1 MVEEFDN
8 GGELNNKKSEEQL
21 AKESAFYKD
30 YLREQEE
37 KSEREKRLKREE
49 AKKQQEQ
56 AALEAQKAMQEKAEA
71 LEKNKSIE
79 ESVKNKKVKQRK
91 KRTFATV
98 GLTTIVFG
106 LGAGVGYALLN
117 QPSYEIDCVS
127 NNDDCVFT
135 GEGKYQTG
143 SIVNLG
149 TTDIEGYRFKA
160 WYFNNEMVSEEK
172 DFSFKMDPSKS
183 GTYYVVYEKLYTID
197 KHAVTN
203 GTVTVDK
210 VNAVKGELVT
220 ITATPN
226 DNFFVS
232 SMYYLEE
239 GSATPVV
246 IENNCFLMPEKNV
259 EIVVEFSDIEY
270 LIRTDELSCGTI
282 STDKTKSVVNGRVN
296 VEILLNDGYQIKR
309 AYYRKDGELIKNNL
323 LFDDGYYFEM
333 PESNVSV
340 YVDYELINYTINLD
354 FDGGVGSN
362 PAQLTYNVESETF
375 VIADPVKI
383 GYRFVGWTNT
393 DTSEDYVDTI
403 IETGSFGNLNLK
415 ANFEMVNYSIAT
427 GSTTHGSISVAS
439 SANYGDEVVIS
450 TQADLGYGLSELYYV
465 LEGQANHISILNNT
479 FIMPNANITIYAV
492 FEEGSYSVSCQK
504 VGQGVVSVSK
514 PSAKQSEEVVVS
526 VAPGVGYALNKLV
539 YVVEGD
545 STEINIVNNTFIMPM
560 ANVTIYAEFVIV
572 DYAIAK
578 GAESNGTFSVSKTS
592 ANYNDEVTITATPSE
607 GYAIDGVYYV
617 VEGSATQYDIENLTF
632 TMPAKNITVYVEF
645 KAIDYTVTTDEIVSG
660 GGVSVSNPTYTIGSQ
675 VQIIVTPDPGYDVD
689 DMYYTIDGDDTHY
702 PITDNSFIMPP
713 GDVNIVVD
721 FKLVDYTITKA
732 NCNHGSFSVSHQK
745 ANYNEQVTLTLL
757 PNAGYQLLKAY
768 YIASGSADQV
778 LIVNNAFAMPL
789 GDVTVYVEYV
799 AINYEVSKALETN
812 GTFSISK
819 TTAIVNEEVVV
830 TATANVGYEV
840 KRIYYIVSGSST
852 EVLVSGSSFSM
863 PANNVTIYV
872 EFAAINYD
880 VAIDGDSNGGSVSV
894 SDPTY
899 TIGSQVQVVVTPDPG
914 YDVDDM
920 YYTID
925 GDDTHYPIT
934 DNSFI
939 MPPGNINI
947 VVDFKLVDYTITKA
961 TCENGTFTIS
971 QDVANIGNV
980 ITITTQPNAGYEL
993 QRIYYVA
1000 SGTSLEIDVT
1010 GTSFAMPANN
1020 VTVYV
1025 EFGDIDYQIVKGA
1038 VQNGTLTI
1046 SKTSANYNDEIVVAA
1061 IANEGYEL
1069 ATVYYVEEGTSVQ
1082 VPIVAGNFRM
1092 PLNNVTI
1099 YVEFSAI
1106 DYIVTHATTTN
1117 GTFTTSKH
1125 IANIGDT
1132 IVVNAQPNA
1141 GYELD
1146 RIYYIES
1153 GSTTENVVSG
1163 TSFVMPAKN
1172 ITVYVEFAAITYSV
1186 VSGTSSDGTIIISGP
1201 TSTVGTQIV
1210 VDVTP
1215 NPGYDVDDMYY
1226 TIDGDDTQYPIIDN
1240 TFVMPPGDVSVFVDF
1255 KLIDYTITKATCENG
1270 SFTVSDDVANLN
1282 AHVTVQVSPN
1292 DGYELKSMYYI
1303 KEGTE
1308 NKVNIINNFFLMPSS
1323 NITVYVEYK
1332 LIDYNVS
1339 IGSFSNGTITL
1350 LKSTANFN
1358 EEVQIEVTPNDGYLL
1373 GEVYYVLD
1381 GTGFGED
1388 IVDNKFTMP
1397 NGNVTLYAE
1406 FIAIDY
1412 TVATGVATNGTLAV
1426 SKTTAN
1432 VGDIINVVTT
1442 PNRGYSLKR
1451 VYYVVAGDVT
1461 EHVIS
1466 ASITMPA
1473 NNINVYVEFEAI
1485 NYIIAKAEMQ
1495 NGSVDISKTTAVY
1508 GENVTVSVTPN
1519 TDYELDE
1526 IYYVIDLTQQK
1537 VVITGSEFVMPDE
1550 NITVHATFKELILLT
1565 MNVDGDSTAYKVTR
1579 GDVLSSVVPN
1589 IDPTNA
1595 KTNNEYTCGLYLD
1608 EGLTQ
1613 EADLT
1618 ETISSN
1624 ITLYTKKATLS
1635 SFSFTYVSMYRR
1647 YHVSV
1652 ASSATSVVIP
1662 QEYDGKPVTQV
1673 DGGSGVTSIVLA
1685 KNITSISSTLSN
1697 ANLEHIQMCG
1707 GSKDFVVEG
1716 NCLINKTT
1724 KTLYLGAKNAVIPT
1738 DGTIEVIGMYA
1749 FKGRNITS
1757 VVIPNSVT
1765 EIQTSAFENCRQLVS
1780 VDLGTS
1786 VVTVGKNAFKDCRGL
1801 VELKLSDTIE
1811 TLGDSSFEYC
1821 FQITSVE
1828 LPSACKSIGER
1839 CFANCNALKQV
1850 SFNVGLQTIMDAAFS
1865 GSGITEVVLP
1875 NTVTT
1880 IGINPF
1886 SVCSSLES
1894 IEMLGE
1900 NNDYYSISNCLIYK
1914 PTKKIVSGCK
1924 TSIIPSGGTVLILG
1938 ENSFLSGSVAYT
1950 PTIPEGVTTLEENS
1964 VNTNGR
1970 GAMYSSSISL
1980 PSTITSIAPGAL
1992 KPFASISIIE
2002 NSVYYSKDNCIIKK
2016 SNKELVYMGDNG
2028 AIPGGGEVLIIGKY
2042 AFDKIGFYK
2051 ELVIPEGV
2059 TTINNNAFWN
2069 DCHKK
2074 IILPSTIT
2082 SYASNAM
2089 ARAWEV
2095 EEVVIKSSAVY
2106 NSFVWD
2112 ASTYGYYNEEL
2123 VKITVLSSVDDGS
2136 NTSYIS
2142 NTSKLPYQYKNVVI
2156 DNEVVNVYYVT
2167 NPSNFHVGTI
2177 TFDASGTT
2185 QSYSILMEGVVP
2197 NIDSIIPTEILNQA
2211 TDGFYLDP
2219 DYQTKVDIS
2228 LNWVEYMD
2236 SLTGELKLYVK

>member
-37 KSEREKRLKREE
+37 KTEREKRLKREE

-98 GLTTIVFG
+98 GLTTIVLG

-143 SIVNLG
+143 SMVNLG

-203 GTVTVDK
+203 GTVIIDK

-232 SMYYLEE
+232 RMYYLEE
-239 GSATPVV
+239 GSTTPVV
-246 IENNCFLMPEKNV
+246 IENNCFLLPEK
-259 EIVVEFSDIEY
+259 
-270 LIRTDELSCGTI
+270 
-282 STDKTKSVVNGRVN
+282 N

-333 PESNVSV
+333 PEANVSV
-340 YVDYELINYTINLD
+340 YVDYELINYTINLN
-354 FDGGVGSN
+354 FDGGISSN
-362 PAQLTYNVESETF
+362 PEQLTYNVESETF
-375 VIADPVKI
+375 VIADPVKT

-393 DTSEDYVDTI
+393 DTSEDYADTI

-415 ANFEMVNYSIAT
+415 ANFELVDYVIAT
-427 GSTTHGSISVAS
+427 GTMENGSVSVAS
-439 SANYGDEVVIS
+439 SAHYGDEITVNV
-450 TQADLGYGLSELYYV
+450 QADLGYGLSALYYII
-465 LEGQANHISILNNT
+465 EGQSNHISILNGT
-479 FIMPNANITIYAV
+479 FVMPNANITIYAE
-492 FEEGSYSVSCQK
+492 FEAGSYSIACQK

-514 PSAKQSEEVVVS
+514 PSAKQGEEVVVS
-526 VAPGVGYALNKLV
+526 VSPSVGYELNKLV

-578 GAESNGTFSVSKTS
+578 GTESNGTFSVSKTS

-675 VQIIVTPDPGYDVD
+675 VQIVVTPNPGYDVG

-713 GDVNIVVD
+713 GDVNVVVD
-721 FKLVDYTITKA
+721 FKLVDYVISKA

-799 AINYEVSKALETN
+799 AINYEVSKASEIN

-840 KRIYYIVSGSST
+840 KRIYYIASGSST
-852 EVLVSGSSFSM
+852 EVLVSGSRFSM

-880 VAIDGDSNGGSVSV
+880 VATDGGSNGGSVSV

-1010 GTSFAMPANN
+1010 GTSFVMPANN

-1025 EFGDIDYQIVKGA
+1025 EFGDIDYQIVKGPI
-1038 VQNGTLTI
+1038 QNGTLTI

-1069 ATVYYVEEGTSVQ
+1069 AAVYYVEEGTSVQ
-1082 VPIVAGNFRM
+1082 VPIATGSFRM

-1106 DYIVTHATTTN
+1106 DYVVTHATTTN

-1146 RIYYIES
+1146 RIYYVVS
-1153 GSTTENVVSG
+1153 GSLTENVVSG
-1163 TSFVMPAKN
+1163 TSFVMPAK
-1172 ITVYVEFAAITYSV
+1172 
-1186 VSGTSSDGTIIISGP
+1186 
-1201 TSTVGTQIV
+1201 
-1210 VDVTP
+1210 
-1215 NPGYDVDDMYY
+1215 
-1226 TIDGDDTQYPIIDN
+1226 
-1240 TFVMPPGDVSVFVDF
+1240 
-1255 KLIDYTITKATCENG
+1255 
-1270 SFTVSDDVANLN
+1270 
-1282 AHVTVQVSPN
+1282 
-1292 DGYELKSMYYI
+1292 
-1303 KEGTE
+1303 
-1308 NKVNIINNFFLMPSS
+1308 

-1358 EEVQIEVTPNDGYLL
+1358 EEVQIEVTPNNGYLL
-1373 GEVYYVLD
+1373 GEVYYIVD
-1381 GTGFGED
+1381 GTGFGGD
-1388 IVDNKFTMP
+1388 IIDNKFVMP

-1412 TVATGVATNGTLAV
+1412 EVVAGAATNGTLAV

-1432 VGDIINVVTT
+1432 VGDIVSVVAT
-1442 PNRGYSLKR
+1442 PNRGYSVKR
-1451 VYYVVAGDVT
+1451 VYYVIAGEAT
-1461 EHVIS
+1461 EHVVS
-1466 ASITMPA
+1466 SSITMPA
-1473 NNINVYVEFEAI
+1473 NNISVYVEFEAI
-1485 NYIIAKAEMQ
+1485 NYTIAKAEIQ

-1508 GENVTVSVTPN
+1508 GDNITISVTPN

-1526 IYYVIDLTQQK
+1526 IYYVVNSTQQK

-1550 NITVHATFKELILLT
+1550 NITVYATFKELILLT

-1618 ETISSN
+1618 KQITTS

-1635 SFSFTYVSMYRR
+1635 NLTFTSQSFP
-1647 YHVSV
+1647 
-1652 ASSATSVVIP
+1652 SSYFVTIESGPKEIVLP
-1662 QEYDGKPVTQV
+1662 LEYNNKPVVSIRAGFQV
-1673 DGGSGVTSIVLA
+1673 TDIVLS
-1685 KNITSISSTLSN
+1685 KNITSIDSGALSYGDLTN
-1697 ANLEHIQMCG
+1697 ISVCG
-1707 GSKDFVVEG
+1707 GNQTFVVEG
-1716 NCLINKTT
+1716 NCLIEMAT
-1724 KTLYLGAKNAVIPT
+1724 KTLVRGTINSVIPT
-1738 DGTIEVIGMYA
+1738 DGSVEIIGYRA
-1749 FKGRNITS
+1749 FNARNITR
-1757 VVIPNSVT
+1757 VVIPDGVT
-1765 EIQTSAFENCRQLVS
+1765 EIQDYAFRNCLQLATLEIANSVKKIGSYAFNTCFALTSLTLPNSLESIGSNAFQTCKNIESVEIPASCKIIEASAFMSCHKLREVIFHEGLQTIG
-1780 VDLGTS
+1780 DE
-1786 VVTVGKNAFKDCRGL
+1786 AFGYGSL
-1801 VELKLSDTIE
+1801 
-1811 TLGDSSFEYC
+1811 
-1821 FQITSVE
+1821 TSVE
-1828 LPSACKSIGER
+1828 LPSTITSIG
-1839 CFANCNALKQV
+1839 V
-1850 SFNVGLQTIMDAAFS
+1850 
-1865 GSGITEVVLP
+1865 
-1875 NTVTT
+1875 
-1880 IGINPF
+1880 NPF
-1886 SVCSSLES
+1886 SDITELES
-1894 IEMLGE
+1894 ISFRESAG
-1900 NNDYYSISNCLIYK
+1900 NYYAVDNCLIYR
-1914 PTKKIVSGCK
+1914 PTKTLISGCK
-1924 TSIIPSGGTVLILG
+1924 NSVIPGGGTVLILG
-1938 ENSFLSGSVAYT
+1938 KKAFFTTALGGT
-1950 PTIPEGVTTLEENS
+1950 PTIPEGVTTLKEDCLN
-1964 VNTNGR
+1964 VDGR
-1970 GAMYSSSISL
+1970 GELYNMSLSL
-1980 PSTITSIAPGAL
+1980 PSTIISIAPGAL
-1992 KPFASISIIE
+1992 KPFRSISIIE

-2016 SNKELVYMGDNG
+2016 SNKELVYMGADG
-2028 AIPGGGEVLIIGKY
+2028 VIPGGGEVKTIGARAFEKMGHYKTLI
-2042 AFDKIGFYK
+2042 
-2051 ELVIPEGV
+2051 IPEGV
-2059 TTINNNAFWN
+2059 TTIDEYAFQN
-2069 DCHKK
+2069 SCHNK
-2074 IILPSTIT
+2074 IVLPSTIT
-2082 SYASNAM
+2082 FYISNAM
-2089 ARAWEV
+2089 YRAWEV
-2095 EEVVIKSSAVY
+2095 KEVVIKSSAVY
-2106 NSFVWD
+2106 NKFTWD
-2112 ASTYGYYNEEL
+2112 TSSGSYNNTQL
-2123 VKITVLSSVDDGS
+2123 KKVTVLSSVDDGS

-2167 NPSNFHVGTI
+2167 KPSNFHVGTI
-2177 TFDASGTT
+2177 TFDTSGTT